1 MGGGRRRWAHSGYN
15 YGGCCG
21 YTSKTAG
28 RWGVTLDVLGAS
40 WSSLCL
46 LDSRLPQ
53 TAGGVM
59 IVRI

>member
-1 MGGGRRRWAHSGYN
+1 MGGGRRWWAHSGYN
-15 YGGCCG
+15 YGG
-21 YTSKTAG
+21 YTSETAG
-28 RWGVTLDVLGAS
+28 RRGVTLDVLGAS